1 MEDII
6 GGWIVFLTRFKVGR
20 MVLWAEYIVDYI
32 LAFLLGIMYQYF
44 STTPMKIHLSEGY
57 RRRVKGR
64 YPLTHIF

>member
-1 MEDII
+1 
-6 GGWIVFLTRFKVGR
+6 

-44 STTPMKIHLSEGY
+44 STTPTKIHLSEGY

-64 YPLTHIF
+64 YHLTHIF